1 MHRNVFA
8 RRGVSGSGIQPPRG
22 RAEED
27 YMGLS
32 HSRTTL
38 AVAVCG
44 AALLATSV
52 RGVAQQPAPA
62 APQGQPGAGRAGGGG
77 GGRGGVAPALF
88 TAADANKD
96 GAVSREE
103 LKTTFDSWFAAADT
117 SQGRRRDAGAAGDGS
132 GVGVPAGARS
142 RGTSARPGLRR
153 PQRQSPDAL
162 RRMTSQAMMAA
173 LPATA
178 PAKPKQPRKVLVL
191 GRGAGVRPLVDSA
204 RREDDRSDGQ
214 EDQGVDDDDHVRPR
228 RHQRRRT

>member
-1 MHRNVFA
+1 
-8 RRGVSGSGIQPPRG
+8 
-22 RAEED
+22 
-27 YMGLS
+27 MGLS

-88 TAADANKD
+88 TAADGNKD

-117 SQGRRRDAGAAGDGS
+117 SKAGAVTQEQLATGMAS
-132 GVGVPAGARS
+132 AFPQAPAPAAA
-142 RGTSARPGLRR
+142 SARPGLWR
-153 PQRQSPDAL
+153 PQLQSPDAL
-162 RRMTSQAMMAA
+162 RQ
-173 LPATA
+173 
-178 PAKPKQPRKVLVL
+178 
-191 GRGAGVRPLVDSA
+191 
-204 RREDDRSDGQ
+204 
-214 EDQGVDDDDHVRPR
+214 
-228 RHQRRRT
+228 